1 MKESHLQHIKKF
13 ELQLDTQEIK
23 MKEIQSNENTIAT
36 NQDSKNT
43 EILQLQENFN
53 NLQTSTDL
61 KMKEILSNHQQAI
74 EKLNTYHKTEL
85 DTMLQ
90 TTKTE
95 TKKMSQKNEQL
106 TLQFNEIQEL
116 KTNFQQENINLV
128 EQQTAEK
135 LTNDKLKDEWK
146 ERMLGLQASID
157 EMKKKKMVDN
167 KKMEEKR
174 LAVQDTTR
182 SNASK
187 LTQLQGELRVAQ
199 QRIGKSIY
207 I

>member
-1 MKESHLQHIKKF
+1 
-13 ELQLDTQEIK
+13 
-23 MKEIQSNENTIAT
+23 
-36 NQDSKNT
+36 
-43 EILQLQENFN
+43 
-53 NLQTSTDL
+53 
-61 KMKEILSNHQQAI
+61 
-74 EKLNTYHKTEL
+74 
-85 DTMLQ
+85 
-90 TTKTE
+90 
-95 TKKMSQKNEQL
+95 
-106 TLQFNEIQEL
+106 
-116 KTNFQQENINLV
+116 
-128 EQQTAEK
+128 
-135 LTNDKLKDEWK
+135 
-146 ERMLGLQASID
+146 MLGLQASID

>member
-1 MKESHLQHIKKF
+1 
-13 ELQLDTQEIK
+13 
-23 MKEIQSNENTIAT
+23 
-36 NQDSKNT
+36 
-43 EILQLQENFN
+43 
-53 NLQTSTDL
+53 
-61 KMKEILSNHQQAI
+61 
-74 EKLNTYHKTEL
+74 
-85 DTMLQ
+85 
-90 TTKTE
+90 
-95 TKKMSQKNEQL
+95 MSQKNEQL